1 MLSSLCV
8 RRRLP
13 DELNVLEL
21 RVLIDGEVA
30 QGEGVIENK
39 GPLTSGLWATTW
51 LDAAAAAGSL

>member
-1 MLSSLCV
+1 MFLSLV
-8 RRRLP
+8 
-13 DELNVLEL
+13 
-21 RVLIDGEVA
+21 RVLIDGEVV